1 MQLVRELGQKIIDPK
16 IKKWYKLNLIT
27 EADKKTIQNIVKKYH
42 VKRILLFGF
51 CLCPDKES
59 NDINITIEGIF
70 PKSFNKFYGDLLFA
84 LSKPVDVID
93 LSKNSKF
100 VKMVLQ
106 EGIVLYG
113 WL

>member
-1 MQLVRELGQKIIDPK
+1 M
-16 IKKWYKLNLIT
+16 IT
-27 EADKKTIQNIVKKYH
+27 EADKKTIRDIAKKYH
-42 VKRILLFGF
+42 VKRVLLFGS

-59 NDINITIEGIF
+59 NDIDIAIEGIL
-70 PKSFNKFYGDLLFA
+70 PKNFYKFYGDLLFA
-84 LSKPVDVID
+84 LPKPVDIID

-113 WL
+113 

>member
-1 MQLVRELGQKIIDPK
+1 M
-16 IKKWYKLNLIT
+16 IT
-27 EADKKTIQNIVKKYH
+27 EADKKTIRDIAKKYH
-42 VKRILLFGF
+42 VKRVLLFGS

-59 NDINITIEGIF
+59 DDIDIAIEGISPPNF
-70 PKSFNKFYGDLLFA
+70 YKFYGDLLFA
-84 LSKPVDVID
+84 LPKPVDIID

-113 WL
+113 